1 MLSEAKHLASLDGR
15 ATGPSPHIRSHPTR
29 AAFESLRRRVE
40 RCTACPSMHH
50 AHVLSAA
57 NGPLDA
63 DVLFVAEAPGRLG
76 AARTG
81 VPLTSDVSGRRFAAF
96 LEAAGLRRERVFVTN
111 AVLCNPLTP
120 RGLNRRPNRADLASC
135 RDFLAE
141 QLRLVRAPV
150 VVTLGTVA
158 LDALRAIEPHGLALR
173 LDVARA
179 HAWAGRTLV
188 PLYHPSIQST
198 LHRPHHHQLADWRA
212 LGSLITPSFRA

>member
-1 MLSEAKHLASLDGR
+1 MLSEAKHLASLDDR
-15 ATGPSPHIRSHPTR
+15 ASDPSPHIRSDLTR
-29 AAFESLRRRVE
+29 TAFERLRLRVE
-40 RCTACPSMHH
+40 RCTACASMHH
-50 AHVLSAA
+50 VHVLGGS

-63 DVLFVAEAPGRLG
+63 EVLFVAEAPGRLG

-96 LEAAGLRRERVFVTN
+96 LQAAGLRRERVFVTN

-120 RGLNRRPNRADLASC
+120 PGLNRRPNRADLASC

-141 QLRLVRAPV
+141 QLRIVRAPV
-150 VVTLGTVA
+150 VVTLGAVA
-158 LDALRAIEPHGLALR
+158 LDALRAIEPHGLNLR
-173 LDVARA
+173 LDVARP

-198 LHRPHHHQLADWRA
+198 LHRPHQQQLADWRT
-212 LGSLITPSFRA
+212 LGVLLNVGA